1 MLRGSALISTGSL
14 THTMKATMLLRYG
27 VSSCLGHR
35 QDFYLPGSR
44 HFCPGE
50 NGGFP
55 APAVHFTAGK
65 TRRPGAAVS
74 RRDADG
80 RFSCRLHV
88 IPPPDSIYLNR
99 NASGLAPRRRY
110 TTAAHQHAAEPVQN
124 HFPMATR
131 VVLRRP
137 LRQCAAAAMMNVD
150 QPQRFS
156 PTTRDIKRI
165 L

>member
-27 VSSCLGHR
+27 VSPCLGHR
-35 QDFYLPGSR
+35 QGFYLRGSR
-44 HFCPGE
+44 HFRPGE
-50 NGGFP
+50 NGGFL
-55 APAVHFTAGK
+55 APAAHSTAGK

-88 IPPPDSIYLNR
+88 IPPPDSFI
-99 NASGLAPRRRY
+99 PTEMHPDWRR
-110 TTAAHQHAAEPVQN
+110 AAGARPLSHQHAAEPVQN

-137 LRQCAAAAMMNVD
+137 LRQCAAAATMNVN

>member
-1 MLRGSALISTGSL
+1 MLRGSAQISTGSL
-14 THTMKATMLLRYG
+14 THTMKATILLRYG
-27 VSSCLGHR
+27 VSPCLGH
-35 QDFYLPGSR
+35 QQGFYLWGSR
-44 HFCPGE
+44 YFCPGE

-55 APAVHFTAGK
+55 APAAHSTAGK
-65 TRRPGAAVS
+65 TRRSGAAVS

-80 RFSCRLHV
+80 RFSCRPHV
-88 IPPPDSIYLNR
+88 IPPSDSFTSTEMHLDCCR
-99 NASGLAPRRRY
+99 
-110 TTAAHQHAAEPVQN
+110 AAGTRLLPHQHAAEPVQN

-131 VVLRRP
+131 IVLRRP
-137 LRQCAAAAMMNVD
+137 LRQCAAAATMNVD

>member
-35 QDFYLPGSR
+35 QDFYLRGSR

-55 APAVHFTAGK
+55 APAVHSTAGK

-80 RFSCRLHV
+80 RFSCRLHA
-88 IPPPDSIYLNR
+88 IPPPDSFT
-99 NASGLAPRRRY
+99 STEMHPDWRRAAGTRMLPQQH
-110 TTAAHQHAAEPVQN
+110 TAESVQN

-137 LRQCAAAAMMNVD
+137 LRQCAAAATMNVD